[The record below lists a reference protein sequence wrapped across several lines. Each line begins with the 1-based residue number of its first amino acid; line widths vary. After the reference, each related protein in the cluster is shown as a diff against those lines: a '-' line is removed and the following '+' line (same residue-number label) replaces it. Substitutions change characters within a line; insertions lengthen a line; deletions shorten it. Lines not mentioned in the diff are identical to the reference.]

1 MADILSQAEI
11 EALLASLS
19 SDGDDGMP
27 APAAP
32 SLPKGAGGGAA
43 PKREPSG
50 FGGFSPGGA
59 KRDNRAMMA
68 YEVYDFRRPDKFAKD
83 QLRTMQML
91 HETFARLFASSL
103 SAYLRVPVHVD
114 LVSVEQIPYD
124 EYMRSLTNSIINVFS
139 MAPLSGQ
146 ALLEVE
152 FNVILSMIDRLLG
165 GPGSMTKGSSTLTDI
180 EKALAESIINRALK
194 DFHTAWEGIAQ
205 FTTKREYME
214 TQSQFVQIV
223 PPNDVIVSIL
233 FEIKVGEMRG
243 AMSICIPYLLLKP
256 ITPKL
261 SAQRWFAS
269 NTKNTGKNAVTLAKR
284 LEKTPVTC
292 SVRLGSATISVE
304 KLLELQVGD
313 VVTLNRQQFEEV
325 DVLIDGQI
333 KYRGR
338 PGIRGN
344 KLAIHVNR
352 VSPDNDADG
361 IVVRNS
367 HL

>member
-19 SDGDDGMP
+19 SDGDDGMMP

-32 SLPKGAGGGAA
+32 SAPSKGGGGGGGA

-59 KRDNRAMMA
+59 KRDSRTMMA

-114 LVSVEQIPYD
+114 LVSVEQLPYD

-146 ALLEVE
+146 ALLELE
-152 FNVILSMIDRLLG
+152 FNVVLSMIDRLLG
-165 GPGSMTKGSSTLTDI
+165 GPGSMTKGSATLTDI

-205 FTTKREYME
+205 FTTKRE
-214 TQSQFVQIV
+214 
-223 PPNDVIVSIL
+223 
-233 FEIKVGEMRG
+233 
-243 AMSICIPYLLLKP
+243 
-256 ITPKL
+256 
-261 SAQRWFAS
+261 
-269 NTKNTGKNAVTLAKR
+269 
-284 LEKTPVTC
+284 
-292 SVRLGSATISVE
+292 
-304 KLLELQVGD
+304 
-313 VVTLNRQQFEEV
+313 
-325 DVLIDGQI
+325 
-333 KYRGR
+333 
-338 PGIRGN
+338 
-344 KLAIHVNR
+344 
-352 VSPDNDADG
+352 
-361 IVVRNS
+361 
-367 HL
+367 

>member
-27 APAAP
+27 APAAAP
-32 SLPKGAGGGAA
+32 APKGAAGAA

-50 FGGFSPGGA
+50 MSGFSHGGG
-59 KRDNRAMMA
+59 KRDNRAMLA

-103 SAYLRVPVHVD
+103 TAYLRVPVHVD

-139 MAPLSGQ
+139 MAPLAGQ
-146 ALLEVE
+146 ALLELE
-152 FNVILSMIDRLLG
+152 FNVVLSMIDRLLG
-165 GPGSMTKGSSTLTDI
+165 GPGSMVKSNFTLTDI

-261 SAQRWFAS
+261 SAQRWFSS

-284 LEKTPVTC
+284 LEKTLVTC
-292 SVRLGSATISVE
+292 SARLGSTNISVE

-313 VVTLNRQQFEEV
+313 VVTLNRQQFEEI
-325 DVLIDGQI
+325 DILIDGLT

-338 PGIRGN
+338 PGIRGK

-352 VSPDNDADG
+352 VSLDNDADG
-361 IVVRNS
+361 IVIRNS